1 MNATANPAPHAAPP
15 TAAKAAEKPVTLQLR
30 RLCGAVWWNAAT
42 FNAGDERACDAVET
56 SVELLSHADPT
67 LHARIVVQGMN
78 SAGVLKSYS
87 LATGWV
93 IGE

>member
-1 MNATANPAPHAAPP
+1 MNATAIPAPHAAPP
-15 TAAKAAEKPVTLQLR
+15 AADKAAEKPVTLQLR
-30 RLCGAVWWNAAT
+30 RMAGVMWWNVAT
-42 FNAGDERACDAVET
+42 FNAADERACDAAET
-56 SVELLSHADPT
+56 GVELLCQADPT
-67 LHARIVVQGMN
+67 LHARIVVQGLN